1 MFRIEIK
8 CDYDSVPN
16 KVIYTNDERKM
27 LHNICTIDFTEGIIF
42 PEANM
47 DNIKFELNKEYEI
60 PHDNVIGAIVKI
72 KIFNLDN
79 DFIGRR
85 NVNNRTNI
93 FKMRANNNDIEKI
106 EKYKEKH
113 NLKSNAEVVRIALE
127 LLFKDEEI

>member
-8 CDYDSVPN
+8 SDYDSVPN

-79 DFIGRR
+79 AFIGRR
-85 NVNNRTNI
+85 NVNARTNM
-93 FKMRANNNDIEKI
+93 FKMRVNDNDMEKI
-106 EKYKEKH
+106 EKYKEKY
-113 NLKSNAEVVRIALE
+113 NLKSNAEVIRIALE
-127 LLFKDEEI
+127 LLFRDEDI